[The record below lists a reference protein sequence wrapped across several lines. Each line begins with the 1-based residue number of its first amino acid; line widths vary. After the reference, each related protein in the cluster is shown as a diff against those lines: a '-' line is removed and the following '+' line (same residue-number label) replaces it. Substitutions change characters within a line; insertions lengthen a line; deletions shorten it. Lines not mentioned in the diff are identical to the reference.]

1 MTILKSSIGLSN
13 FTYYDI
19 ILLINKLMENKM
31 AVKRIGELLVEKGI
45 ITEQQLEIALRRQK
59 ITGEKLGN
67 VLMKMGFIDED
78 KFYSFLAEQYNLKK
92 YEKSEIVITKE
103 VQNYLSL
110 RTVLEKEVI
119 PLEIIDDKLAIGI
132 TNYNSLNYLDEL
144 EFESGKKIILFL
156 LQDNVFRKIIEDLRN
171 FPYGLK
177 DYKYISLKSLIVEK
191 FGNVDVEIDKVA
203 AVIDKIEMYYEQIV
217 FIDGMPPLLKKDNVV
232 IKLNYNIITHG
243 KILEF
248 IKKYLNDRLK
258 KDLITNGFVRVLV
271 KINNKNFF
279 VSVLKQKNKYSLT
292 FIHLKKSIPDIMSF
306 EIEDSILS
314 DLLSGRSGLY
324 IISAP
329 YGHGKSTVLAS
340 IAYNFS
346 INESYTLLF
355 IDDFMIYDIN
365 SNNSLV
371 YQFEVGNDFPTFYDA
386 IKTDYFLNSNVIFVS
401 KVTTYKEL
409 ELLINLAEAGKKVFL
424 SVEAPNVT
432 NAIYSL
438 INLMDEKRKR
448 VLLNRFSNNL
458 RLCIAQRLVK
468 LRNSDK
474 KLYVYEYIK
483 MSLKLKKFIMEES
496 FTSIDTQL
504 KGSNEYIPLEKKFAD
519 LVSKGVIEKEDIFR
533 YSVDYDF
540 LKTYLKE

>member
-1 MTILKSSIGLSN
+1 
-13 FTYYDI
+13 
-19 ILLINKLMENKM
+19 M